1 MEKKGREI
9 RKIKKEMVKFH
20 VEGAVH
26 SCNSQSKT
34 EGEKTKQN
42 KTKKKTMFSGD
53 DCSCGH
59 FKIYLNI

>member
-42 KTKKKTMFSGD
+42 KTKKKQ
-53 DCSCGH
+53 CSLETIAVVDILR
-59 FKIYLNI
+59 FI